1 MLRFADERGLS
12 QVQNFKISGAF
23 LVEAGR
29 QRDRNDQRSGR
40 MSMKAK
46 ERELASGSQLN
57 SKFSSRSKLER
68 EHSRAVETEPR
79 GGSGQGRVDVN
90 MKEKS

>member
-1 MLRFADERGLS
+1 
-12 QVQNFKISGAF
+12 
-23 LVEAGR
+23 
-29 QRDRNDQRSGR
+29 